1 MEKELDAILLDA
13 TKRLLAAPMS
23 CKEAKAAANAY
34 LKSRGTPK
42 EKAQLAAYIKELGE
56 DITGID
62 DLVAFAGSSYAE
74 KEFGKEGAKAFLAHA
89 KALKESGARYCDCP
103 ACTAAKDIL
112 DLKKE
117 LLK

>member
-74 KEFGKEGAKAFLAHA
+74 KEFGERGSQGLFSPRQS
-89 KALKESGARYCDCP
+89 LKRKRSP
-103 ACTAAKDIL
+103 
-112 DLKKE
+112 
-117 LLK
+117 LLRLPRLHCR